1 MATYLQGVTDYIP
14 DYQPFQPDLN
24 FYSNVMQTKQT
35 QYDSN
40 WKALNNIY
48 GTYYNANL
56 TRDNNIDK
64 KDDHLKNIAFNLKRV
79 SQLDLSLEQN
89 VAQAQQVFK
98 PFYEDKSLMKD
109 MAWTKNYD
117 NEQMK
122 AKSLKGSSE
131 VKDNEKYWD
140 TGVVA
145 MDFMRDEFKNATE
158 DEAMNFGNVSY
169 TPFKNT
175 IKEAQKLAKEA
186 GLSVEKVDFSPD
198 GKWIVKTKNG
208 QNLIEPLSKLFQ
220 AQLGS
225 DPAIQEVYKIQSYVD
240 RKSYAKNNAAV
251 FGGDENAAEMKYLED
266 SFTMLKRDN
275 TLRYKQL
282 QAQSKSYDKNIE
294 DLDKQ
299 VREGRGT
306 LEIEQQLENF
316 RANKDINDKILT
328 SAKDEQEVL
337 SGGESST
344 GATSTGFKNPYGD
357 IKSLRQK
364 VDYGMASKLMQKDLS
379 EAANIFAY
387 SNAEVDVD
395 ANPYAVNEQKHA
407 MDLASIAA
415 RGREDRLTQDYK
427 NQQELKKTKV
437 DRGTHYVDENG
448 EILPYENQESVYLK
462 DLGAGDVTAAAN
474 FKNESRNISRMKT
487 NDYAMPYM
495 QSVVTSIDS
504 LVKADKMTEQ
514 EASQIL
520 GYSKNKSVKRQYFA
534 DKLAKHSDYFLR
546 NEIGQKDLRAIE
558 NKFNSWVGQHSE
570 ISDFKTDKFL
580 QLKKDAVK
588 FNDYLGYV
596 ESDQKWRKDTSKLV
610 EKKLYS
616 EGFKYVQY
624 LYDEQGN
631 LRSEKDFYS
640 KIPKKVLDEKTT
652 SGVPTYVG
660 GSPLTMGTTGS
671 TIKTKAGYQKD
682 VNYQEL
688 VKAAGQAY
696 SDTRVIKSQIK
707 NLPGLAPGAI
717 DPGTGKYTMASSAI
731 TINYDNPK
739 SRYIFGDLTD
749 DIKSGFDIGDNVL
762 NAVSF
767 QGISGEAFKN
777 AKEKGNNK
785 VGMALLDAM
794 ILESQNPKSTNKVF
808 EVAVS
813 PIAAGKSGMS
823 AITFLPTKEFL
834 DKYKGSTDKND
845 NLLSEGKHV
854 GALKNGITF
863 FMPSS
868 RMNND
873 IYKNSYSSPLASYVD
888 TMGSYNYTDPRDS
901 RKTYKI
907 EPNTFGTGDYTTTM
921 TYPVYDPIS
930 NTTIKASH
938 IINVGRQG
946 TNLETNRNQ
955 VIFDFFNNVDN
966 LNLSN
971 NQR

>member
-35 QYDSN
+35 QYDTN

-48 GTYYNANL
+48 STYYNANL
-56 TRDNNIDK
+56 TRDNNIEK

-98 PFYEDKSLMKD
+98 PFYEDKGLMKD

-117 NEQMK
+117 NEQLK
-122 AKSLKGSSE
+122 AKSLKGSSD

-208 QNLIEPLSKLFQ
+208 QNLIEPLSKLFE

-225 DPAIQEVYKIQSYVD
+225 DPAIQEVYKTQSYVD
-240 RKSYAKNNAAV
+240 RKSYAKNNASM

-266 SFTMLKRDN
+266 SFTMLKNSN
-275 TLRYKQL
+275 TVRYKQL

-299 VREGRGT
+299 IREGRGT
-306 LEIEQQLENF
+306 PEIEMQLENF
-316 RANKDINDKILT
+316 KANKDINDKILA
-328 SAKDEQEVL
+328 SAKDEQETL
-337 SGGESST
+337 SGGESAT
-344 GATSTGFKNPYGD
+344 ATTSTGFKNPYGD
-357 IKSLRQK
+357 LKTLRQK

-407 MDLASIAA
+407 MDLAAIAA

-427 NQQELKKTKV
+427 NAQELKKTKV

-448 EILPYENQESVYLK
+448 EIVPYENQETVYLK

-495 QSVVTSIDS
+495 QSVVTSIDG
-504 LVKADKMTEQ
+504 LVKSGKMTEK

-520 GYSKNKSVKRQYFA
+520 GYSKNKNVKRQYFSE
-534 DKLAKHSDYFLR
+534 KLTKHSDYFLR
-546 NEIGQKDLRAIE
+546 NEIGQKDLKGIE

-624 LYDEQGN
+624 LYDDEGN

-640 KIPKKVLDEKTT
+640 KIPQSVKDNHGRSKIEDEIIGGFRNIKGNK
-652 SGVPTYVG
+652 SGV
-660 GSPLTMGTTGS
+660 
-671 TIKTKAGYQKD
+671 IKEI
-682 VNYQEL
+682 NYQEL
-688 VKAAGQAY
+688 VKAAGKAY
-696 SDTRVIKSQIK
+696 SDTKVLKPQIK
-707 NLPGLAPGAI
+707 KLPGLAPGTI
-717 DPGTGKYTMASSAI
+717 DPGTGKYTMGSSAI

-739 SRYIFGDLTD
+739 SRFIFGDLTD
-749 DIKSGFDIGDNVL
+749 DIRSGFDVGDNIS

-767 QGISGEAFKN
+767 QGISGEAFRN

-785 VGMALLDAM
+785 IGMSLLDAM

-823 AITFLPTKEFL
+823 AITFFPTKAFL
-834 DKYKGSTDKND
+834 EKYKGSTDKND
-845 NLLSEGKHV
+845 NLLSEGKYV
-854 GALKNGITF
+854 AALKNGITF

-868 RMNND
+868 KMNND
-873 IYKNSYSSPLASYVD
+873 MYKNSYSSPLASYVD
-888 TMGSYNYTDPRDS
+888 VMGSYSYTDPRDS
-901 RKTYKI
+901 RKTYSI

-921 TYPVYDPIS
+921 TYPVYYPEKGKSIVE
-930 NTTIKASH
+930 SH
-938 IINVGRQG
+938 TINVGRQG
-946 TNLETNRNQ
+946 TNLETNRDQ